1 LLDNVLARPT
11 NVNDWLW
18 VPAAVAYA
26 LCCGDGSVELMDDS
40 SIEIE
45 FTATATK
52 PC

>member
-1 LLDNVLARPT
+1 MFLPRPT

-18 VPAAVAYA
+18 VRAAVAYP
-26 LCCGDGSVELMDDS
+26 LFCGDGSVELMDDG